1 MLQAKDRMLKMVRKI
16 VDNRKMAMEN
26 NEAKGAGLPND
37 VIDVL
42 LRDTGESD
50 GTQQRLP
57 LDFISG
63 NIIEMM
69 IPGEDSVPMIMTL
82 AIKYLSDNPVAL
94 ACLVVCNFS
103 HQVLVSA
110 GGGLVGLNTK
120 CPNS

>member
-1 MLQAKDRMLKMVRKI
+1 
-16 VDNRKMAMEN
+16 MEK
-26 NEAKGAGLPND
+26 NEEKGSGSPSD

-50 GTQQRLP
+50 GAHQRLP

-82 AIKYLSDNPVAL
+82 AIKYLSDNPTAL
-94 ACLVVCNFS
+94 ACLVVCRS
-103 HQVLVSA
+103 CCVLSQTCQ
-110 GGGLVGLNTK
+110 LSESK
-120 CPNS
+120 QNSLR

>member
-1 MLQAKDRMLKMVRKI
+1 MLQAKERMLKMVRKI
-16 VDNRKMAMEN
+16 VDDRKSAMEKN
-26 NEAKGAGLPND
+26 GSKGSGLPND

-50 GTQQRLP
+50 GSKQRLP

-82 AIKYLSDNPVAL
+82 AVKYLSDNPAAL
-94 ACLVVCNFS
+94 ACLVVCNLS
-103 HQVLVSA
+103 YRLLLCLQHL
-110 GGGLVGLNTK
+110 
-120 CPNS
+120 